1 MWPFIRQINLI
12 RYLVLWRVNRSF
24 VRLPKCL
31 PAELSLA
38 LGVIIANRL
47 PTREA
52 SRWRKALAPWNEYQ
66 GEALNV
72 TINNETSKQAVKK
85 SKTVPEISWPVET
98 VLFTYP
104 SKMSYGQG
112 ELMVWELK
120 LLGENADHSFFLEVI
135 LPAMEE
141 ASSITDP
148 QWHHHHSPWGRF
160 DIDSIYVARGPRWE
174 PIAQA
179 GKLDVRYRA
188 TPTQWAEDL
197 PFGPNSERAFKNLT
211 WLTPFDLGI
220 RLDQAVPSSTGSSPR
235 KKKILPDE
243 KPTLQRILEAL
254 VIRMAV
260 LLPGKYNTP
269 DDVWDSL
276 DPEEKSSLQEV
287 IKQTE
292 KMPTHFKNLK
302 AVPDDWP
309 GRWIGAQAFPTALP
323 PSIIP
328 YLELAS
334 ILHIGKQ
341 THFGCGTFAIN

>member
-12 RYLVLWRVNRSF
+12 RYLVLWRVNRSL

-31 PAELSLA
+31 PAELSLV
-38 LGVIIANRL
+38 LGAIIADRL

-72 TINNETSKQAVKK
+72 TINKETSNQEVEK
-85 SKTVPEISWPVET
+85 SKTIPEISWPVET
-98 VLFTYP
+98 VLFAYP

-112 ELMVWELK
+112 ELIMWELK

-141 ASSITDP
+141 ASSTADP
-148 QWHHHHSPWGRF
+148 RWHHHHSPWGRF
-160 DIDSIYVARGPRWE
+160 DIDSIYVARGPRWA
-174 PIAQA
+174 PIVQA

-188 TPTQWAEDL
+188 TPTQWAEGL
-197 PFGPNSERAFKNLT
+197 TFGSNSKRAFKNLT
-211 WLTPFDLGI
+211 WLTPFDLG
-220 RLDQAVPSSTGSSPR
+220 LTDQAASSKTASSAGQ
-235 KKKILPDE
+235 KKILPSE

-254 VIRMAV
+254 IARMAV

-276 DPEEKSSLQEV
+276 DPEEKSSLQEA
-287 IKQTE
+287 IKQVQ
-292 KMPTHFKNLK
+292 KMPAHFKNLK
-302 AVPDDWP
+302 PVPDDWP
-309 GRWIGAQAFPTALP
+309 GRWIGAQAFPTAIP
-323 PSIIP
+323 PSTIP

-334 ILHIGKQ
+334 ILHIGKH
-341 THFGCGTFAIN
+341 THFGCGTFLL

>member
-1 MWPFIRQINLI
+1 M
-12 RYLVLWRVNRSF
+12 
-24 VRLPKCL
+24 
-31 PAELSLA
+31 
-38 LGVIIANRL
+38 
-47 PTREA
+47 
-52 SRWRKALAPWNEYQ
+52 
-66 GEALNV
+66 
-72 TINNETSKQAVKK
+72 
-85 SKTVPEISWPVET
+85 
-98 VLFTYP
+98 
-104 SKMSYGQG
+104 
-112 ELMVWELK
+112 
-120 LLGENADHSFFLEVI
+120 
-135 LPAMEE
+135 
-141 ASSITDP
+141 
-148 QWHHHHSPWGRF
+148 
-160 DIDSIYVARGPRWE
+160 
-174 PIAQA
+174 
-179 GKLDVRYRA
+179 
-188 TPTQWAEDL
+188 
-197 PFGPNSERAFKNLT
+197 
-211 WLTPFDLGI
+211 
-220 RLDQAVPSSTGSSPR
+220 DQAVPSSTGSSPR